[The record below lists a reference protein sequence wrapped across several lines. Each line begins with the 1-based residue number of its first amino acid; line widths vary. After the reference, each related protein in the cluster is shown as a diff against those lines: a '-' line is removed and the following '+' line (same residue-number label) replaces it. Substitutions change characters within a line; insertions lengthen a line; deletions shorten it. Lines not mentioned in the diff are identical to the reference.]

1 MNIAPVAA
9 SKIWSND
16 YMMRYTSR
24 FAAAIISAPICAAP
38 AIAAEIQVA
47 AQGPVVELSVTE
59 TVEAEPDIAQITA
72 GVTTTAPT
80 AVEAMRMNAERMNA
94 VVARIK
100 ALGIAER
107 DIQTTGINLSAD
119 YEYDQQTR
127 QQIFRGYNASNRVQV
142 KLRDVSRTGPV
153 LDALVAA
160 GANDIGGPSFSID
173 DDTQAQAQAR
183 QAAMRKAQ
191 AQAQDYARWAGY
203 SGVRLLQ
210 VGENVRS
217 GPPMPMASPA
227 IMVTGSRRERT
238 PVQPGLVGTS
248 VTINVT
254 YEMTR

>member
-1 MNIAPVAA
+1 MT
-9 SKIWSND
+9 
-16 YMMRYTSR
+16 RYLSR
-24 FAAAIISAPICAAP
+24 LAAAMIAAPICAAP
-38 AIAAEIQVA
+38 ALAAEIQVA

-59 TVEAEPDIAQITA
+59 TVQAEPDIAEITA
-72 GVTTTAPT
+72 GVTTMAPT
-80 AVEAMRMNAERMNA
+80 AVEAMRMNAERMTA

-107 DIQTTGINLSAD
+107 DIQTSGVNLSANYD
-119 YEYDQQTR
+119 YDQQAQR
-127 QQIFRGYNASNRVQV
+127 QIFRGYNASNRVRV
-142 KLRDVSRTGPV
+142 TLRDVSRTGPI

-173 DDTQAQAQAR
+173 DDTAAQAQAR
-183 QAAMRKAQ
+183 EMAMRKAQ

-210 VGENVRS
+210 ISENMRS
-217 GPPMPMASPA
+217 GPPMPMAADA
-227 IMVTGSRRERT
+227 IMVTGSRAART

-248 VTINVT
+248 VTISVS